1 MKIAQSLFIT
11 PFLLAS
17 HLHAGIGTELLY
29 KGLERP
35 VWAGAPVSEKGKLW
49 VMEQAGSIW
58 IIDLKTG
65 SGQREGLSVTG
76 GFVYRCSKAAT
87 FLQTTRTPG
96 SGRS

>member
-1 MKIAQSLFIT
+1 
-11 PFLLAS
+11 
-17 HLHAGIGTELLY
+17 
-29 KGLERP
+29 
-35 VWAGAPVSEKGKLW
+35 
-49 VMEQAGSIW
+49 MEQAGSIW
-58 IIDLKTG
+58 IIDLKTGKKSAKPFLKIEEKGGGKRPKDNVEPVYVYKHG